1 MFVYLVLV
9 HMLKFCV
16 YILESIKSEVS
27 SAEAV
32 ETQEI
37 ASTSGTFM
45 H

>member
-1 MFVYLVLV
+1 MILVC
-9 HMLKFCV
+9 CV
-16 YILESIKSEVS
+16 YILESMKSEVS
-27 SAEAV
+27 SADAV